1 MASKNRLSRIFFLVA
16 VALALVSLAAPGVHA
31 QADAASPAKAQNP
44 YRSTD
49 LPLPRF
55 VSLGS
60 DEVHVRAGP
69 GQKYPIKWTFSRAG
83 LPVEIILEFEN
94 WRKIRDHD
102 GQEGWVFHTL
112 LIGRRTA
119 IIEGEGEVPV
129 YERPFYDESKKSNVN
144 IKLEPFVSVN
154 LEECKPQW
162 CKIETSGYHGWIER
176 KVLWGIYEG
185 ELFD

>member
-1 MASKNRLSRIFFLVA
+1 MASKNRLSRIFFLFA
-16 VALALVSLAAPGVHA
+16 VACAFFCGTAQGVYA
-31 QADAASPAKAQNP
+31 QEDAASPAKAQNP

-112 LIGRRTA
+112 LVGRRTA

-129 YERPFYDESKKSNVN
+129 YEEPFYDESKKSNIN
-144 IKLEPFVSVN
+144 IRLEPFVSVN
-154 LEECKPQW
+154 LEACKPQW
-162 CKIETSGYHGWIER
+162 CQIETSGYHGWIER
-176 KVLWGIYEG
+176 KALWGIYEG